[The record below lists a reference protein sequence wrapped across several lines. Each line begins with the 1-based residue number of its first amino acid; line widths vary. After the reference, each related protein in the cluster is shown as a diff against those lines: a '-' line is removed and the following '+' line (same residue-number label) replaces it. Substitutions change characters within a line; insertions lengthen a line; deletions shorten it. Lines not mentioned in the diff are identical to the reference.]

1 MWIASIEYAA
11 HDVLLAA
18 EYSQWDASVTVTPA
32 LAPVITA
39 TNERFYVMAS
49 FRAASW
55 FSPGVYYSYLAPDKA
70 DRSGVDGELHDV
82 AVTARYD
89 INDHWLVKL
98 EGHYMHGTADLNTQL
113 NNGTPAAELAPD
125 WGLFLIKTTAYF

>member
-1 MWIASIEYAA
+1 
-11 HDVLLAA
+11 VLLAA
-18 EYSQWDASVTVTPA
+18 EYSRWIAEVTSDNPA
-32 LAPVITA
+32 VFSGLQA

-49 FRAASW
+49 FRATSW
-55 FSPGVYYSYLAPDKA
+55 FSPGVYYAYLAPDMA
-70 DRSGVDGELHDV
+70 DTSGVDGQRHDI

-98 EGHYMHGTADLNTQL
+98 EGHYMHGTADLSTEL
-113 NNGTPAAELAPD
+113 NNGTPPADLAPD